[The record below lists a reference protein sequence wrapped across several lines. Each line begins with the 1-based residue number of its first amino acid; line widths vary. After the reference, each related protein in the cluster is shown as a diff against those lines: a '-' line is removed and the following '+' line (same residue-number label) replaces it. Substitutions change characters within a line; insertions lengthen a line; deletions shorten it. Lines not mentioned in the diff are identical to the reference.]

1 MKRASWLYVCIP
13 IQQKKIKTFNLWL
26 YLQED
31 EEEIED
37 ICAKEYQIF

>member
-13 IQQKKIKTFNLWL
+13 IQQKIKTFNLWL